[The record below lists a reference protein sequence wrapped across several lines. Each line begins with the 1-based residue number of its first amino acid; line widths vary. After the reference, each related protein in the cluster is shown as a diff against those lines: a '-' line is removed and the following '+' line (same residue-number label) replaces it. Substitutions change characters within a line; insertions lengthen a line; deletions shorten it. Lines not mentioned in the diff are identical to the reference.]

1 MTTNQP
7 HDSKTLPTSSSPIY
21 TKKAQQGDNADLSQ
35 IFMSNISASFLWK
48 FMIFLDWSDG
58 FMGFGNAGALLDTII
73 RTEKNRNLNI
83 ISSLSADPNER
94 EPNCLFRHSS

>member
-35 IFMSNISASFLWK
+35 EFYL
-48 FMIFLDWSDG
+48 
-58 FMGFGNAGALLDTII
+58 
-73 RTEKNRNLNI
+73 
-83 ISSLSADPNER
+83 
-94 EPNCLFRHSS
+94 H